1 LNLSKQNVED
11 VITGDKRALV
21 ALMEQMKRWEGKR
34 GIERAYQI
42 LNKPGNMGPV
52 LLPAQ

>member
-1 LNLSKQNVED
+1 LNLNKQNVED
-11 VITGDKRALV
+11 VITGDKIALV
-21 ALMEQMKRWEGKR
+21 ALMEQMKRWEGKN

-52 LLPAQ
+52 LLPAH